1 MEVESPTWNAKE
13 ACYLFRL
20 GGIRPTVKSDPVYL
34 ESIDDLSGVNLPV
47 LAPTVCTE
55 FLEQFCEKTKKW
67 FTNPLSVE
75 TLKKR
80 LRHEMVGVQT
90 PLETVGWYCVA
101 WQPVCIVV
109 KQSSFLVEWM
119 ITQWN
124 PSEPQIGA
132 TFLSS
137 TTPRAQSP
145 VLPKPDIRTIQI
157 QDTLIPIGDL
167 PLSDV
172 PDAPFQKIYG
182 EEDLYRK
189 ETKRKLQEARLKLQ
203 LAKLK
208 AKRMERLYVERY
220 GMESEGSSES
230 GDTSD
235 SNESLANRYS

>member
-1 MEVESPTWNAKE
+1 MEVESPTWNARE
-13 ACYLFRL
+13 ASYLFRL
-20 GGIRPTVKSDPVYL
+20 NGTRPTLQSEPVYL

-47 LAPTVCTE
+47 LAPPVCTD

-67 FTNPLSVE
+67 FTNPLSIE

-90 PLETVGWYCVA
+90 PLQTAGWYCIV
-101 WQPVCIVV
+101 WQPVSIIV
-109 KQSSFLVEWM
+109 KQSMFLVEWM
-119 ITQWN
+119 ITRWT

-132 TFLSS
+132 TFLNS

-145 VLPKPDIRTIQI
+145 VLSRPDIRTIQI

-167 PLSDV
+167 PLSDL
-172 PDAPFQKIYG
+172 PDMSFQKTYG
-182 EEDLYRK
+182 EEDIYRK
-189 ETKRKLQEARLKLQ
+189 ETKRKLQEARLKLE

-208 AKRMERLYVERY
+208 AKRMERLYAERY
-220 GMESEGSSES
+220 GMESEGTSES
-230 GDTSD
+230 SDTSD